1 MRLASARGGGCP
13 AQELQPAYTT
23 SFVLPSLHYS
33 IAPTILDRCTQK
45 KLARKYSLTT
55 QPLKPLAT
63 TYTSRERALEASG
76 LRITTD
82 LKDVFASFTYAS
94 KPSP

>member
-1 MRLASARGGGCP
+1 MRLVSVRGAAP

-23 SFVLPSLHYS
+23 SFVLLSLYYS
-33 IAPTILDRCTQK
+33 IAPTILDRCTQQ
-45 KLARKYSLTT
+45 KLARKYSLT
-55 QPLKPLAT
+55 QPVNPLAT
-63 TYTSRERALEASG
+63 TYTSRERALDASG